1 MDREVRDLVRDL
13 ERHGWTV
20 KQGKHVKLTPPGGG
34 RPVCISGTP
43 SDHARGMQNALA
55 DLRRALRRT

>member
-1 MDREVRDLVRDL
+1 MDREVRQLVRDL

-34 RPVCISGTP
+34 RVVSISCTP
-43 SDHARGMQNALA
+43 SDKRAMQNILS
-55 DLRRALRRT
+55 DCRKALR